1 MRLIELHESIDK
13 MQKQED
19 MDRLMAEE
27 IRNQAL
33 ETVSATQKRNTKG
46 KVEESDTVLSLNV
59 NEEVEMT
66 LLNT

>member
-13 MQKQED
+13 RQKQED